1 MHDDLLNY
9 NDQMFTNAILKNIDI
24 IKEEKVIE
32 RIFDMKYT
40 SFILLMK
47 NIPDEIFK
55 HILGYK
61 DIIFTKDYVGN
72 IFLISNNNIKK
83 YMLED
88 IDYYNVIMSAK
99 PNKMKRVYFDIVDI
113 EIKEEMLN
121 YPERISI
128 NLYQKLISKM
138 SIKDLDIISKNLSIP
153 NYIQDNNQLSDYMKK
168 YNCEQVLIDELV
180 TKFNNHSRN
189 PLFLFKINNKT
200 SIELYTKFNIVL
212 DAREEDGI
220 IYFGKESIKKDII
233 DKINDKHIMKL
244 IDKILSDNNDYD
256 INEVFITVIK
266 MYITFGFDNALKI
279 LDNKFTYMNNNSI
292 NEAAAIN
299 FIDERRQY
307 RLENQDLFYSH
318 DVIDKIKNA
327 INTNDKEYLKNLFG
341 TDNDD
346 KLDGIINNLNN
357 YINSNNLEGLMY
369 YISHMIQSREENIK
383 NEYLINYCNTYILN
397 NPNNRYP
404 LNYKEL
410 YDKFGDID
418 INNTHFDENGRPVI
432 NNLLNEFLLGNYKSN
447 NSCVLRLI
455 FNKQAFGLND
465 TISMVINN
473 FNKIKKII
481 DKSNG
486 KLSIKSILDVI
497 DVCKVLLY
505 NLEPNEQD
513 MTLDTAAK
521 ILRSHEHC
529 TEPKEEIFLRAK
541 KLHVDRRKKV
551 YASIPS
557 VSGISKD
564 GIKYKVL
571 NFDYDGLIS
580 VGIDTGSCLKVGG
593 KGEDFLRYCLTNPN
607 AIIVGMWDNNNF
619 YICPFIRNGNGI
631 YGNGIDPKPKDE
643 DACRILNALK
653 ECADDIIKESSDNE
667 KIEFATVTDLHQ
679 EKFFANTDLKT
690 IDINDY
696 LILDETFYSDY
707 HKPEMMTYIISS
719 DVNYKKPEFYYPQ
732 EEYYQ
737 KRIPNY
743 VYNMNSELD
752 KERIKLLINSIRY
765 EWIDFRNISQK
776 EKNSLKRKYIN
787 LKVEDFS
794 YIVGNKDWF
803 IAISDDNIISC
814 RLPYDERAKIE
825 YYDAFN
831 DIRTKYL
838 DEGAKML

>member
-24 IKEEKVIE
+24 IKDEKVIE
-32 RIFDMKYT
+32 RIFNMKYT

-55 HILGYK
+55 HILSYK
-61 DIIFTKDYVGN
+61 DIIFAKDYVGN

-88 IDYYNVIMSAK
+88 IDYYNIIMSAK
-99 PNKMKRVYFDIVDI
+99 PNKMKRVYFDIVDMD
-113 EIKEEMLN
+113 IKKEMLK
-121 YPERISI
+121 YSERINP
-128 NLYQKLISKM
+128 NLYQELITKLAV
-138 SIKDLDIISKNLSIP
+138 KDLSSLVENLSIP
-153 NYIQDNNQLSDYMKK
+153 NYIQDNNYLIDYMKK
-168 YNCEQVLIDELV
+168 NNCDQTLIDELI

-189 PLFLFKINNKT
+189 PLFLFKTSNKT
-200 SIELYTKFNIVL
+200 SIELYTKFNIIL

-220 IYFGKESIKKDII
+220 IYFGKETVKKDII
-233 DKINDKHIMKL
+233 DKINDKHIIKL
-244 IDKILSDNNDYD
+244 IDKMISDNPNYD
-256 INEVFITVIK
+256 INELFITVIK

-279 LDNKFTYMNNNSI
+279 LDNKFTHMNNNSI
-292 NEAAAIN
+292 NEAASIN

-307 RLENQDLFYSH
+307 RLENQDLFYSY
-318 DVIDKIKNA
+318 DIIDKVKNA
-327 INTNDKEYLKNLFG
+327 ININDKEYLKKLFG
-341 TDNDD
+341 TDNDT
-346 KLDGIINNLNN
+346 KLDGVISNLNS
-357 YINSNNLEGLMY
+357 YISSNNLECLMY
-369 YISHMIQSREENIK
+369 YISNMIKNREENIK
-383 NEYLINYCNTYILN
+383 NEYLINFYNSYILN
-397 NPNNRYP
+397 NPNSRCP

-418 INNTHFDENGRPVI
+418 INNAQFDENGRPII

-455 FNKQAFGLND
+455 FNEQAFGLND

-497 DVCKVLLY
+497 DVCKVLVY

-529 TEPKEEIFLRAK
+529 TEPKEDIFLRAK

-564 GIKYKVL
+564 GVKYKVL

-643 DACRILNALK
+643 DAERILNALR
-653 ECADDIIKESSDNE
+653 ECADDIIKESSNAE

-679 EKFFANTDLKT
+679 EIFFANTDLKT

-707 HKPEMMTYIISS
+707 HKPEMLTYIISN
-719 DVNYKKPEFYYPQ
+719 DVNYKNPEFYHPQ
-732 EEYYQ
+732 EKYYQ

-743 VYNMNSELD
+743 VYDMNSELD

-776 EKNSLKRKYIN
+776 EKNSFKRKYTN

-794 YIVGNKDWF
+794 YIIGNKDWF

-831 DIRTKYL
+831 DIRSKYL
-838 DEGAKML
+838 NEGEKIL